1 MSRPSKLTLL
11 LSSVEVNI
19 YWWKYRHDN
28 DMNQS
33 ATRQT
38 NSYRN
43 KWDLEKNQIKIFLCH
58 LSVGICLSK
67 ELIDWLID
75 WLIYL
80 FIDWLMLNANFSS
93 ISAIVS
99 WKILFVKRMFS
110 QVSET
115 KYCTT
120 RNLRPLNASLTS
132 SKIIN
137 RFYWYILMRSK
148 YGQG

>member
-1 MSRPSKLTLL
+1 LSRPSKLTLL

-67 ELIDWLID
+67 ELIDWLIN
-75 WLIYL
+75 LFIYL
-80 FIDWLMLNANFSS
+80 LIDWCLTPTLAVFQLLYHENF
-93 ISAIVS
+93 
-99 WKILFVKRMFS
+99 LFVKRMFS

-120 RNLRPLNASLTS
+120 RNLRPLHASLTS